1 MPDMSR
7 NGRQHTV
14 ILSALDAPPPSPCPC
29 NAAEDQPPHVGVQP
43 QLPGSPT
50 PGAATA
56 ATGYPSFERPNLS
69 LWLEQLEELPGDFEP
84 KWGMQPREAPAGV
97 GMDEGRRDFV
107 DAVRRCLLLYAQ
119 VRRRPFFKDDH
130 HHQHQRLRM
139 PMQCTSHPRRLKPPP
154 LPPQQQSDRHR

>member
-1 MPDMSR
+1 MLDTSR

-14 ILSALDAPPPSPCPC
+14 ILSALHAPPPSACPC
-29 NAAEDQPPHVGVQP
+29 NAAEDQLPYIHVQP
-43 QLPGSPT
+43 HLPSSPT

-56 ATGYPSFERPNLS
+56 TTGYPSFERPNLS

-84 KWGMQPREAPAGV
+84 KWGMQPREAPAGI

-119 VRRRPFFKDDH
+119 VSCRYFLNNHHKGLQQAMQSTCHPWHLKSPPF
-130 HHQHQRLRM
+130 
-139 PMQCTSHPRRLKPPP
+139 T
-154 LPPQQQSDRHR
+154 PQQQADRHR